1 MSHNLAHKIK
11 KIREFKGYSQEYV
24 AGKLALSQR
33 AYSKIESGETRLH
46 WERVLNI
53 SNILEIEPQDLIDFD
68 ETMIFNNCSQ
78 SGKLNTV
85 YNVISEEL
93 KTQYEERIAHLEK
106 EIDFLRGQLAAN
118 S

>member
-1 MSHNLAHKIK
+1 
-11 KIREFKGYSQEYV
+11 
-24 AGKLALSQR
+24 
-33 AYSKIESGETRLH
+33 
-46 WERVLNI
+46 
-53 SNILEIEPQDLIDFD
+53 
-68 ETMIFNNCSQ
+68 MIFNNCSQ